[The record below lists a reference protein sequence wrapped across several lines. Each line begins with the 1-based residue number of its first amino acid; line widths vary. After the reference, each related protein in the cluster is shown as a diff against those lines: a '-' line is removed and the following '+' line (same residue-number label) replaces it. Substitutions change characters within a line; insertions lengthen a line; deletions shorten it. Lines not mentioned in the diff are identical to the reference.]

1 MMTIRPTKMLARKL
15 RLGAVPVAM
24 PVVTNRV
31 TDWCAHEFLVSRR
44 RYLIFCNTASLY
56 PVVTEARGVTG
67 EDALVRRLQAALRL
81 NLADGPHA
89 FAYER
94 WIATCGAGVQWAP
107 IPDRSVLGTINDLI
121 FEVKWGLRD
130 GKSLAELS
138 GWLAQTPLTVLGMN
152 SPDRVFPMIAGSGVK
167 S

>member
-15 RLGAVPVAM
+15 RLGAVPDAM

-31 TDWCAHEFLVSRR
+31 ADWCAHEFLVSRR

-56 PVVTEARGVTG
+56 PVVTEARGVTD
-67 EDALVRRLQAALRL
+67 EDTLVRRWQAALRL

-94 WIATCGAGVQWAP
+94 WIAPCGAEVQWAP
-107 IPDRSVLGTINDLI
+107 IPDRSVLGSINELI
-121 FEVKWGLRD
+121 FAAKLGLRD
-130 GKSLAELS
+130 GMSPVELS
-138 GWLAQTPLTVLGMN
+138 GWLARTPLSVLGMN
-152 SPDRVFPMIAGSGVK
+152 SPDRVFPKIAGGGVK
-167 S
+167 G

>member
-15 RLGAVPVAM
+15 RLGAVPDAM

-31 TDWCAHEFLVSRR
+31 ADWCAHEFLVSRR

-56 PVVTEARGVTG
+56 PFVTEARGVTD
-67 EDALVRRLQAALRL
+67 EDTLVRRLQAALRL

-94 WIATCGAGVQWAP
+94 WIVPCGAGVQWAP
-107 IPDRSVLGTINDLI
+107 IPDRSVLGSINDLI
-121 FEVKWGLRD
+121 FAAKLGLGD
-130 GKSLAELS
+130 GMSPVELS
-138 GWLAQTPLTVLGMN
+138 KRLAQTPLTVLGMN
-152 SPDRVFPMIAGSGVK
+152 SPDRVFPMIAGCGVK

>member
-15 RLGAVPVAM
+15 RLGAVPDAV

-31 TDWCAHEFLVSRR
+31 ADWCAHEFLVSRR

-56 PVVTEARGVTG
+56 PVVTEARGVT
-67 EDALVRRLQAALRL
+67 DADMFVMRLQAALRL

-94 WIATCGAGVQWAP
+94 WIAPCEAEVQWAP
-107 IPDRSVLGTINDLI
+107 IPDRSVLGSINDLI
-121 FEVKWGLRD
+121 FAAKFGLRD
-130 GKSLAELS
+130 GKSLAEMS
-138 GWLAQTPLTVLGMN
+138 GRLAQTPLTVLGMN
-152 SPDRVFPMIAGSGVK
+152 SPDRVFPKISGGGVK
-167 S
+167 G